1 MKKLIGVLPLAVAFS
16 ILLSCGSKPGGLKD
30 FNEMV
35 PEFTVRLNK
44 ALKSN
49 TYTDLLDLF
58 DADCAIVL
66 NTEFNP
72 EMYRGREGGRQYFS
86 GMPEGTVFEI
96 GEIELKGLR
105 AETVYHY
112 QQKNGASGS
121 GTWEFKLNNM
131 GKISEFTI
139 SPGDTG
145 GE

>member
-1 MKKLIGVLPLAVAFS
+1 MKKLIGILTAGLAFA

-44 ALKSN
+44 ALRSN

-58 DADCAIVL
+58 DRECAIVL

-72 EMYRGREGGRQYFS
+72 EMYRGHEGGRRYFS
-86 GMPEGTVFEI
+86 AIPEGTVFEI
-96 GEIELKGLR
+96 GEIELQGLR
-105 AETVYHY
+105 AETVYNY

-121 GTWEFKLNNM
+121 GTWQFKLNNM

-139 SPGDTG
+139 SPG
-145 GE
+145 EMSSE